1 MSENHDHHTRDH
13 EDQAERQL
21 RANAR
26 GMTRLLVKIHLDDR
40 ARLTRAAEI
49 TNSSQQSLIRNG
61 ICLILHNILDDP
73 RARRAGE
80 PSPAPASPPSVHSLD
95 ALLGAIRE
103 DQRGHGAVARMA
115 STSARTVTITF
126 ADGWKN
132 QYDTP
137 GSRDIAGMN
146 EALRVAFPAA
156 TTKLFR
162 GGAA

>member
-1 MSENHDHHTRDH
+1 MTDLKSNSK
-13 EDQAERQL
+13 
-21 RANAR
+21 
-26 GMTRLLVKIHLDDR
+26 GMTRLLVSIHQDDR
-40 ARLTRAAEI
+40 ARLARAAEI
-49 TNSSQQSLIRNG
+49 TNCSQQRLIRNG

-132 QYDTP
+132 QYDNP
-137 GSRDIAGMN
+137 DSGDIAGMN
-146 EALRVAFPAA
+146 EALRAAFPTA
-156 TTKLFR
+156 TTKLFK
-162 GGAA
+162 GGAR

>member
-1 MSENHDHHTRDH
+1 MSQNQDQDHDRT
-13 EDQAERQL
+13 QAP
-21 RANAR
+21 RANSR
-26 GMTRLLVKIHLDDR
+26 GMTRLLVAIHQDDR
-40 ARLTRAAEI
+40 ARLARAAEI
-49 TNSSQQSLIRNG
+49 TNCSQQRLIRNG

-80 PSPAPASPPSVHSLD
+80 PSPAPAARPSVHTQD
-95 ALLGAIRE
+95 TLLGAIRQ
-103 DQRGHGAVARMA
+103 DQREHGAVARMA

-137 GSRDIAGMN
+137 GSQDTAGMN
-146 EALRVAFPAA
+146 QALRSAFPTA

>member
-1 MSENHDHHTRDH
+1 MTE
-13 EDQAERQL
+13 L
-21 RANAR
+21 KANSK
-26 GMTRLLVKIHLDDR
+26 GMTRLLVSIHQDDR
-40 ARLTRAAEI
+40 ARLARAAEI

-73 RARRAGE
+73 RARWVAG
-80 PSPAPASPPSVHSLD
+80 PAPAPAAPPSAHTPD
-95 ALLGAIRE
+95 AMLGAIRQ
-103 DQRGHGAVARMA
+103 DQREHGAVARMA

-126 ADGWKN
+126 GDGWKK

-137 GSRDIAGMN
+137 GPGDTAGMN
-146 EALRVAFPAA
+146 RALRAAFPTA